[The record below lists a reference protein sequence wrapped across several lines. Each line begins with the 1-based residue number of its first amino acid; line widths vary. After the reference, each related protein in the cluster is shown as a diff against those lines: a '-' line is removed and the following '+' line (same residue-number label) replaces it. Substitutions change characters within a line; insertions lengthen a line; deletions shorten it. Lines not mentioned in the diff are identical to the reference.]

1 MMCVMTLEFKMK
13 ILYVVLFVMILSGC
27 TTSMVHQ
34 SDRTY
39 VPATFVEANAPRVQR
54 SLAVTVCPL
63 GTQESAVMSGY
74 VRHNAELDTGRRTD
88 RRNGY
93 NRYNRYERRN
103 PVRIQQAVGGQ
114 KDFACIRVP
123 EEKR

>member
-1 MMCVMTLEFKMK
+1 MKCAMTLEVKMK
-13 ILYVVLFVMILSGC
+13 ILYVVLFVVILSGC
-27 TTSMVHQ
+27 TASMVHQ
-34 SDRTY
+34 SDGTY

-74 VRHNAELDTGRRTD
+74 VRHDTELDTNIRNGRR
-88 RRNGY
+88 NSY
-93 NRYNRYERRN
+93 NRHDRYERRN